1 MQLNKRAHVGYLV
14 DVKPIPNP
22 PMHVSTAA
30 SGGGGTGGLN
40 ADAQTPQKG
49 AKAAKGPTWQ
59 GAGCAVMGSVGVVI
73 QRP

>member
-1 MQLNKRAHVGYLV
+1 MQLNKRADVGYLV

-30 SGGGGTGGLN
+30 SGGGGTGGL
-40 ADAQTPQKG
+40 DTTRTPQKG
-49 AKAAKGPTWQ
+49 AKATKGPTWQ
-59 GAGCAVMGSVGVVI
+59 GAGCAVMGSADVVI

>member
-40 ADAQTPQKG
+40 ADARTPQKG
-49 AKAAKGPTWQ
+49 AKATKGPTWQ
-59 GAGCAVMGSVGVVI
+59 GAGCAVMGSVDVVI